1 MATLTIGGKTV
12 VTQTGTDEPIIGSDV
27 VFPAGHVIQT
37 ITKTGTVTNTE
48 QSGSNVIISSTFF
61 NKSIT
66 AKSNNSVFIIN
77 AFVGKTYVQNAN
89 SYGKV
94 ALTRNLNSNLTELN
108 QLNTG
113 NNWGGIAVADWANYN
128 PQSYCW
134 VDDNSLCSV
143 NDQID
148 YVIKFVRYGTS
159 GDNFYFIDG
168 SNNGSYCSYVIQ
180 EIST

>member
-113 NNWGGIAVADWANYN
+113 NNENHL
-128 PQSYCW
+128 QKLSH
-134 VDDNSLCSV
+134 
-143 NDQID
+143 
-148 YVIKFVRYGTS
+148 R
-159 GDNFYFIDG
+159 
-168 SNNGSYCSYVIQ
+168 
-180 EIST
+180 